1 MFYGRGG
8 IGGIDIKA
16 QKKEQIQFYGDLL
29 ERRRTEGEKDKEKTR
44 YGVWI
49 DRYLINIFCIPESFN
64 TFQVPKFK
72 KFLSKGYFVQK
83 TQF

>member
-44 YGVWI
+44 YGWI
-49 DRYLINIFCIPESFN
+49 DMELDRY
-64 TFQVPKFK
+64 
-72 KFLSKGYFVQK
+72 
-83 TQF
+83 